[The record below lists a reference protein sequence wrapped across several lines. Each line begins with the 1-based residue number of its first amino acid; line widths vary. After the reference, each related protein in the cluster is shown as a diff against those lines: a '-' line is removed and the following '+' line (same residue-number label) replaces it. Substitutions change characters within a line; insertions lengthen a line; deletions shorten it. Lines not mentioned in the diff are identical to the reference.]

1 MDRLSFEMNVGS
13 VLLSLLLLG
22 SVSLDTVQE
31 LLSTLRVVDVLD
43 ADVYPLLQVT
53 VSDFLVDNNTE
64 GGLGDIV
71 DDTGLSVV
79 DLVRHT
85 ILQVSIAV

>member
-1 MDRLSFEMNVGS
+1 LSWLPFEMNVGS

-31 LLSTLRVVDVLD
+31 LLSTLGVVDVLD
-43 ADVYPLLQVT
+43 ADIYPFLQVT
-53 VSDFLVDNNTE
+53 VPDFLIDNNTE

-85 ILQVSIAV
+85 ILQVSITI

>member
-1 MDRLSFEMNVGS
+1 MDVGS
-13 VLLSLLLLG
+13 ILLGLLLLG

-31 LLSTLRVVDVLD
+31 LLSALGVVDVLD
-43 ADVYPLLQVT
+43 TDVYPLLQVT
-53 VSDFLVDNNTE
+53 VSDFLIDNNTE

-71 DDTGLSVV
+71 DNTGLSVV